1 MENKPGALPWGKH
14 PLLWS
19 LLGWFIMKRQDVSQ
33 LVEGSPNIP
42 SMHKALGL
50 AQALDYTGHPGKCL
64 VAPALKKQAK
74 AQELKA
80 IFNSIEKN
88 DTSPF

>member
-1 MENKPGALPWGKH
+1 
-14 PLLWS
+14 
-19 LLGWFIMKRQDVSQ
+19 MKRQDVSQ
-33 LVEGSPNIP
+33 LVGGSPNIP
-42 SMHKALGL
+42 TMHKALH
-50 AQALDYTGHPGKCL
+50 YTGRPGKCL

-80 IFNSIEKN
+80 IFNSIEKK